1 MNIEFILQYTLTLA
15 TIVLIPLLLWM
26 GKKRDMR
33 KITYAV
39 FTLLIVADIA
49 LYFLLGEL
57 ATYFYLAA
65 ITAISLLF
73 VTKDK
78 QDSEQQTT
86 E

>member
-1 MNIEFILQYTLTLA
+1 MNQEFIFQYILTLS

-39 FTLLIVADIA
+39 FVMLIVADIA
-49 LYFLLGEL
+49 AYFLLGEL

-73 VTKDK
+73 VRKDK
-78 QDSEQQTT
+78 QIPEQQTT

>member
-26 GKKRDMR
+26 SKRRDMR

-39 FTLLIVADIA
+39 FALLIVADIA
-49 LYFLLGEL
+49 AYFLLGEL

>member
-1 MNIEFILQYTLTLA
+1 MNIEFILQYALTLA

-39 FTLLIVADIA
+39 FALLIVADIA
-49 LYFLLGEL
+49 AYFLLGEL
-57 ATYFYLAA
+57 VTYFYLAA

>member
-65 ITAISLLF
+65 ITAISLHF

>member
-39 FTLLIVADIA
+39 FALLIVADIA
-49 LYFLLGEL
+49 AYFLLGEL

>member
-1 MNIEFILQYTLTLA
+1 MNIEFIFQYILTLS

-33 KITYAV
+33 MITYVIFAL
-39 FTLLIVADIA
+39 FIVADIA
-49 LYFLLGEL
+49 AYFLLGEL

-73 VTKDK
+73 VRKDK
-78 QDSEQQTT
+78 QVPEQQTI